1 MTNEKAIQI
10 LDRRTTIPGDDASEE
25 EINEAID
32 EAKKA
37 LHIVELIEKAFE
49 RDIRAGMDYEDWSEM
64 LSKLEEGKI

>member
-25 EINEAID
+25 EINEAINK
-32 EAKKA
+32 ATKA